1 MTSCQTV
8 LRFCMLIARSTA
20 SALVLDVQL
29 VFGVA
34 DMVGDCCVGST
45 VDTVGVEM
53 VLRVGCGDA

>member
-1 MTSCQTV
+1 
-8 LRFCMLIARSTA
+8 MLIARFTA

-29 VFGVA
+29 VFGVVL
-34 DMVGDCCVGST
+34 DTVGDCCTGST